1 MLSQHKKIVLIGAA
15 LGWGAKLH
23 ETELGADAYY
33 EAKLAASNAN
43 NSHWHKIIYP
53 SLRQHSQKALDYAQR
68 LQQIHDFNQQLGSE
82 LQKITQ
88 PNQFCVT
95 LGGDHSVA
103 IGTWSGTI
111 LALAA
116 QQQFGLLWIDA
127 HLDSHT
133 PDTSPSQ
140 AIHGMPLAVLLG
152 YGEPALVNLL
162 KKGPKLLPQHV
173 VLFGI
178 RSFEEEEA
186 ALLSSLK
193 VRIYDMEEIRDR
205 GIELCLQEAIQIV
218 NGAPKG
224 FGISIDLDAFDPIEA
239 PGVGSPEPNGI
250 FPDAFI
256 PELKNAFSHPN
267 LKALEI
273 VEYNPTRDQ
282 DNKTLKLTQKILG
295 LL

>member
-15 LGWGAKLH
+15 LGWGAQLH
-23 ETELGADAYY
+23 ETELGPDAYY
-33 EAKLAASNAN
+33 KAKLTASNAN
-43 NSHWHKIIYP
+43 NSHWHKIIYA
-53 SLRQHSQKALDYAQR
+53 SLRQTPKITLDYAQR
-68 LQQIHDFNQQLGSE
+68 LQQILSFNQQLALE
-82 LQKITQ
+82 LQQKTQ

-103 IGTWSGTI
+103 IGTWSGTVM
-111 LALAA
+111 ALAA

-162 KKGPKLLPQHV
+162 NKGAKLLPEYV

-205 GIELCLQEAIQIV
+205 GIEVCLQEAIQMV
-218 NGAPKG
+218 NRAPKG
-224 FGISIDLDAFDPIEA
+224 FGISLDLDAFDPLEA
-239 PGVGSPEPNGI
+239 PGVGSPEPNVI
-250 FPDAFI
+250 FSDGFF
-256 PELKNAFSHPN
+256 PELKNAFAHPN

-282 DNKTLKLTQKILG
+282 ENKTIKLTQKILG